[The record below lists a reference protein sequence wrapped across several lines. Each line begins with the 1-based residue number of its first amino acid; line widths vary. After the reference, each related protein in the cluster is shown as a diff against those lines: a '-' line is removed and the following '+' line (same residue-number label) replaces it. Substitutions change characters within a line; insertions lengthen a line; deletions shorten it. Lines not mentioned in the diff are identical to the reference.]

1 MDKIKIIAD
10 TKKFDDEIEAE
21 IEKVE
26 NFKILRNS
34 IGAVAGLGSLSFFA
48 YSMTEAMDE
57 NSDFTD
63 NQRKTLRFL
72 SLIGAIGAG
81 IVISASNAAIADIFE
96 ERAERKS
103 DTNIK
108 RIKIQKNQ
116 YLTDCINKRLAEIKK
131 EEENREQIEEINSKK
146 KKR

>member
-34 IGAVAGLGSLSFFA
+34 IGAVAGLGALSFFT
-48 YSMTEAMDE
+48 YSLSESVNKD
-57 NSDFTD
+57 SDLTD
-63 NQRKTLRFL
+63 DQRKTLRFL
-72 SLIGAIGAG
+72 SIIGSIGAG
-81 IVISASNAAIADIFE
+81 ILTSVSNAGIADIYE

-103 DTNIK
+103 ELNIK

-131 EEENREQIEEINSKK
+131 EEESREQIEEINSKK
-146 KKR
+146 KRR